1 MALRQIGYSNS
12 PSGTALRAV
21 PRLLLAFPE
30 YNKVALEQRTHPN
43 RLWARSFLGI
53 DTAGNGWPR
62 SPHGAQTQHQGHSVG
77 LGERMQG
84 GSQPHLR
91 SWGEIQLGTQNKCGW
106 EYHPEK
112 VYLCYNDTNSLPHL
126 SSGGEVYLPSSWIWA
141 GSGTCSDQQKVVHV
155 SLNNFQYLALRDL
168 PLPPTYLGNSFLGSS
183 CHAVRK
189 LKQSCGKLKLLANSF
204 N

>member
-1 MALRQIGYSNS
+1 MAKVTSWGTDPAPGALCGFGGKNVRRKPTS
-12 PSGTALRAV
+12 PQVMGRDPA
-21 PRLLLAFPE
+21 
-30 YNKVALEQRTHPN
+30 
-43 RLWARSFLGI
+43 
-53 DTAGNGWPR
+53 
-62 SPHGAQTQHQGHSVG
+62 GHSKQVWMG
-77 LGERMQG
+77 V
-84 GSQPHLR
+84 P
-91 SWGEIQLGTQNKCGW
+91 SWET
-106 EYHPEK
+106 

-126 SSGGEVYLPSSWIWA
+126 SSGGEVYFPSSWIWA
-141 GSGTCSDQQKVVHV
+141 GSVTCSDQQNVVHV